1 MTEAIPQWVLL
12 LLVLIGFLVIFVII
26 MALKIPQRTAQM
38 LKIMI
43 RVVWDV
49 IP

>member
-26 MALKIPQRTAQM
+26 MALKIPQKVAQI
-38 LKIMI
+38 LKISVRI
-43 RVVWDV
+43 IWDV